1 MKVNVMPQEQQI
13 SNIDALNIELER
25 RITASE
31 HLLKY
36 SIEVLGD
43 EHEEEFKTVQA
54 WINECKTALKSP
66 DPVSVALLGG
76 TGAGKSTLVN
86 ALLGASVLPT
96 SSISVCTSSITR
108 VRYKSGTVYSAAI
121 EIVPRETWAKQVQLA
136 ADDIAAIKNG
146 DAEDAKYMNV
156 SVVPEDEAARIRA
169 IYGEEQFEQFLKD
182 GDISGLSES
191 PEVADAFTTGTILL
205 EFDNTE
211 DLKKGI
217 SRYLTSKESFWPIV
231 RSCTIEGPFEAFN
244 HGGEL
249 VDLPGLNDPNEARE
263 ELTKTFLETAKFV
276 WVVFNMKRSLGKEL
290 TQVLESRDLLNRLM
304 AGGRLSTLTFVGTH
318 SDDVATTDPEVVGL
332 EEDASNAEIAMKRNE
347 QAEEELRVN
356 LRQVARSIAT
366 TGEESPESLAIVDSL
381 VNSPAF
387 MVSASNYLQLMGA
400 TKSRVPVIF
409 DDKFETNIPP
419 LGNHMKSL
427 CIEAGPKANAY
438 SIVSSIEEIVAEL
451 ASVVNHAQTQHE
463 INRNAGKIAQSNLA
477 EGVTAA
483 EQQLRSDTSKIITKL
498 RGSLQQAVSRFE
510 EGSVIDKAAVG
521 RVVEKTAANWS
532 AMHWATLRAT
542 TSRGGRYTSSTKGEI
557 DLIKQ
562 LSGPVILNTMQ
573 PWTDFFGKDLPAL
586 TDEASGS
593 LRIVL
598 GNYAK
603 ALEAFGSNN
612 EDVKKLLDKL
622 LPDLISDVTESVE
635 AALAVAKKTV
645 ETGLN
650 KRQQELHR
658 ITEDAI
664 GNSMKDVFERA
675 AGERGT
681 GMKIRMN
688 QHLESGS
695 RSAVNKACD
704 LVQRGLALA
713 AADAMKSVLDEVSP
727 AAGKIDTKSARITS
741 SLVEVAPNRKFATEE
756 QMRKLTKAVNAARQI
771 VAPAIRFDPG
781 VLSKT
786 PPKAKPEPV
795 DQVLAATSSTLEPIF
810 VDASNVARS
819 PGSAPDVHKLED
831 CRAALMLKFPGRN
844 IILIADASL
853 SRLVETQSSEE
864 DMKLLNSMIGDNRLT
879 AVPAGTPGKAD
890 AYILKLATRTNG
902 IVISNDSYREFYNDH
917 QWLSQEGRL
926 FGHAFIEGIGWEFSI
941 RFPVRNRGLV

>member
-1 MKVNVMPQEQQI
+1 MKATVMPQEQQI
-13 SNIDALNIELER
+13 SNIDALNTELER

-36 SIEVLGD
+36 SVEVLGD
-43 EHEEEFKTVQA
+43 EHEEEFKTVQS
-54 WINECKTALKSP
+54 WINECKSALKSP

-108 VRYKSGTVYSAAI
+108 VRYKAGAVYSAAI

-136 ADDIAAIKNG
+136 ADDIAASKNG

-169 IYGEEQFEQFLKD
+169 IYGEEQFENFLKD
-182 GDISGLSES
+182 GNISGLSES

-332 EEDASNAEIAMKRNE
+332 EEDASNSEIAMKRNE
-347 QAEEELRVN
+347 QAEDELRTN

-366 TGEESPESLAIVDSL
+366 SGEDSPESLAIVDSL
-381 VNSPAF
+381 VSSPAF
-387 MVSASNYLQLMGA
+387 MVSASNYLQLTGA

-438 SIVSSIEEIVAEL
+438 SIVTSIEEIVAEL
-451 ASVVNHAQTQHE
+451 ASVANHAQTQHA

-483 EQQLRSDTSKIITKL
+483 EQQLKSDTSKIITKL

-612 EDVKKLLDKL
+612 EDVKKLLDTL

-664 GNSMKDVFERA
+664 GNSMKNVFERA
-675 AGERGT
+675 ASERGT

-727 AAGKIDTKSARITS
+727 AAGKIDAKSARITS

-756 QMRKLTKAVNAARQI
+756 QMTKLTKAVNAARQI

-781 VLSKT
+781 VLAKT
-786 PPKAKPEPV
+786 PPKVKVEPV
-795 DQVLAATSSTLEPIF
+795 DQVLAATPSTLEPIF

-819 PGSAPDVHKLED
+819 PGSAPDIHKLEE

-844 IILIADASL
+844 IVMIADASL
-853 SRLVETQSSEE
+853 SRLVETQSSGE
-864 DMKLLNSMIGDNRLT
+864 DMKLLNAMIGDNRLT

-902 IVISNDSYREFYNDH
+902 IVISNDSYREFYNDN

-941 RFPVRNRGLV
+941 RFPVRNRVIV